1 MARPLRL
8 EFEGAVYHLT
18 ARGNAG
24 QAIFLNDNDRQRF
37 LDALSEVVDR
47 FGWICHAYCLMTNHY
62 HLLVETPNANLS
74 RGMQQ
79 LNGVYTQAFNRRH
92 GRVGH
97 VLQGR
102 FKSIIVEKESHL
114 LELVRYVVLNPVRA
128 KLVRHPRQWEW
139 SSYRATA
146 GEVRPPDFLTVD
158 WILAQFGEA
167 RKKAQ
172 VAYRQFVA
180 EGRGLTVW
188 EDLRG
193 GLLLGGERF
202 VERLKPLLK
211 DKTSVKAI
219 PKAKRLVG
227 RPPLE
232 AMFKDIKGDKEK
244 RNRKIHEAVRRYG
257 YTQSQVG
264 KVVGLH
270 CSTVSRIVKEVEQGS

>member
-24 QAIFLNDNDRQRF
+24 QAIFLDDNDRQRF
-37 LDALSEVVDR
+37 LDALSEGVDR

-193 GLLLGGERF
+193 GLLLGGEQF
-202 VERLKPLLK
+202 VERLRPLLK
-211 DKTSVKAI
+211 DKASAKAI
-219 PKAKRLVG
+219 PKAERLVG

-232 AMFKDIKGDKEK
+232 SLFASISGDKEK

-264 KVVGLH
+264 ELVGLH